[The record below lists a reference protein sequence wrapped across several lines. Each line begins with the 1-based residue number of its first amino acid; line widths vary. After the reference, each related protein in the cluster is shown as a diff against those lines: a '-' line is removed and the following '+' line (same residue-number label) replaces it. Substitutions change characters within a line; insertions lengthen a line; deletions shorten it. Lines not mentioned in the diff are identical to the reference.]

1 MTTLHTMTL
10 QFQNAFLRLTFF
22 LICASALLAV
32 STTILSALGVLP
44 WLSMQAGFGDGTVV
58 DAGMFIQIGLT
69 ALILMLAFYLP
80 ANARMMALENNH
92 RKFALTMHDIAE
104 AYHMAHAADRGGLFM
119 MSSEFDG
126 VKERMAFLRQH
137 PNLQSLEPEILE
149 LAAQMSQISQELAE
163 TYGDARVSRART
175 FLQQRQEEIELFQKR
190 LEEAQVIQSELRQ
203 WTWDVELEESIAKSQ
218 LSRLRDELFELLPEL
233 SAQLQSPPK
242 DNVAKTSSVV
252 AMSPPP
258 RAAE

>member
-1 MTTLHTMTL
+1 MAALHNITL
-10 QFQNAFLRLTFF
+10 QCQNAFLRLTFL
-22 LICASALLAV
+22 LICMAALLAV

-44 WLSMQAGFGDGTVV
+44 WLSMQAGFGDEPAA

-92 RKFALTMHDIAE
+92 RKFALNMYDIAN
-104 AYHMAHAADRGGLFM
+104 AYQMAHAADRSGLFM
-119 MSSEFDG
+119 MSSEFDA

-137 PNLQSLEPEILE
+137 PDLQSLEPEILE

-163 TYGDARVSRART
+163 TYGDARVERAQM
-175 FLQQRQEEIELFQKR
+175 FLQQRQQEIELFQQR
-190 LEEAQVIQSELRQ
+190 LEEAQVIQNELRQ
-203 WTWDVELEESIAKSQ
+203 WTRDVEMEETIAKSQ
-218 LSRLRDELFELLPEL
+218 LARLRDELFELLPEL
-233 SAQLQSPPK
+233 STQLQTPRK
-242 DNVAKTSSVV
+242 DSASKASSVV
-252 AMSPPP
+252 AMSPP

>member
-1 MTTLHTMTL
+1 MTALHNLTL
-10 QFQNAFLRLTFF
+10 QFQNVFLRLTFF
-22 LICASALLAV
+22 LICAAALASVSA
-32 STTILSALGVLP
+32 TILSALGVLP
-44 WLSMQAGFGDGTVV
+44 WLSMQAGFGDGAIM

-92 RKFALTMHDIAE
+92 RKFTLTMHDVTA
-104 AYHMAHAADRGGLFM
+104 AYQMAHAADREGLFM

-163 TYGDARVSRART
+163 TYGDDRVSRART

-190 LEEAQVIQSELRQ
+190 LEEAQVIQNELRQ
-203 WTWDVELEESIAKSQ
+203 WTRDVEIEESIAKSQ

-233 SAQLQSPPK
+233 SAQLQSLPK
-242 DNVAKTSSVV
+242 DSTSKASSVV